1 MAVNTPLSFK
11 DITIQMTIEHFIPY
25 LRDSSKVLNGQH
37 RYIIVASELMF
48 PFINIITYHFR
59 KSGEKNLASNNS
71 NRLKNQFKSRVC
83 CNVFH
88 YHQPL
93 FCRGT
98 PDAQWRSREQR
109 NDKEDLEEATFLFIF
124 IFIFLFFFFF
134 ISVLEWLPFF
144 RKRLHFLCSMLYYL
158 FV

>member
-11 DITIQMTIEHFIPY
+11 DITIQITIEHFISY

-37 RYIIVASELMF
+37 RYVIVASELMF
-48 PFINIITYHFR
+48 PFINIITHHFR

-71 NRLKNQFKSRVC
+71 NQWKNQVKSRVC

-88 YHQPL
+88 HHQPVGEHLTRSGEVENSEMIKKILKRQL
-93 FCRGT
+93 FY
-98 PDAQWRSREQR
+98 S
-109 NDKEDLEEATFLFIF
+109 FLFL
-124 IFIFLFFFFF
+124 FLFFF